1 MKIFL
6 KILNVFFVFL
16 GVIFFLIIV
25 ALSYLWIADP
35 FNIKPMFMTTE
46 DSIGNEYEDSANID
60 AHPLLND
67 SQESMLKSAGI
78 NPASLPREITPE
90 LEACVVDKIGEAR
103 TREIV
108 AGATPSVSEVIQAQT
123 CLKK

>member
-35 FNIKPMFMTTE
+35 FNIKPMFMRTE

-67 SQESMLKSAGI
+67 SQELILKLAGI